1 MSSKRKL
8 ISTLLCVGA
17 LTAGLFVSGCGSDKA
32 ADTVSSAVSSA
43 TDSKSDEKLSKA
55 FNEIIDATNKFNGNN
70 TTWGQQ
76 HAENLAKLKAGFDEH
91 AINTQPKYDSLQNGL
106 KKSKE
111 IGNTYKE
118 VDTERDNVLAALDEL
133 VPISKELAAYSDSKA
148 YLNDGI
154 ADSF

>member
-17 LTAGLFVSGCGSDKA
+17 LTAGLFVSGCGSEKA

-43 TDSKSDEKLSKA
+43 TDTKSDEKVSKA

-76 HAENLAKLKAGFDEH
+76 HAENLAKLKAGSMSMLLTH
-91 AINTQPKYDSLQNGL
+91 NLNMIA
-106 KKSKE
+106 
-111 IGNTYKE
+111 YKM
-118 VDTERDNVLAALDEL
+118 V
-133 VPISKELAAYSDSKA
+133 
-148 YLNDGI
+148 
-154 ADSF
+154 